1 MKIQFIKAVSIKNYI
16 RLFRMQFL
24 NKVNEVRF
32 KTSLNY
38 WQGQPLNNNLTN
50 YLYERHGDNISNLVL
65 SDALGDGYCFYNAL
79 SLSLFGNQTNST
91 ILRLADTF
99 IFLEYENF
107 IRRFIE
113 NISFERL
120 VEMTATDKAW
130 QREIHITAL
139 SILCNRP
146 VYSFD
151 SNCTYPIFSCA
162 TNTNHDHII
171 IFFSGNHYSCILP
184 HDQSFPYTYY
194 NGHSRFQDLT
204 DR

>member
-1 MKIQFIKAVSIKNYI
+1 
-16 RLFRMQFL
+16 MQFL

-38 WQGQPLNNNLTN
+38 WQGQQLNNNLTN
-50 YLYERHGDNISNLVL
+50 YLYERHGDKISNLVVL
-65 SDALGDGYCFYNAL
+65 DTLGDGNCFYNAV

-91 ILRLADTF
+91 LLRLANTF

-107 IRRFIE
+107 IRRLIE

-120 VEMTATDKAW
+120 VEMTASDKAW
-130 QREIHITAL
+130 QREIHIIAL

-151 SNCTYPIFSCA
+151 SNCTYPIFSCT
-162 TNTNHDHII
+162 TNTNHDPII
-171 IFFSGNHYSCILP
+171 NFFTQLYFTL
-184 HDQSFPYTYY
+184 
-194 NGHSRFQDLT
+194 
-204 DR
+204 